1 MANIKVDGI
10 DYDTDS
16 LSEEAKATVVSL
28 QFVQSELQKANAT
41 IAILKTAESAYVNSL
56 KQEVEKTEG

>member
-16 LSEEAKATVVSL
+16 LSEEAKATVISL
-28 QFVQSELQKANAT
+28 QFVQSEVQKANAT
-41 IAILKTAESAYVNSL
+41 IAILKTAESAYINSL
-56 KQEVEKTEG
+56 KQEVEKAEG